1 MRNLPYVLK
10 TVPFAAGKARKHL
23 GVALDHFRKVD
34 APSYIAWVLYD
45 LALLDKKKKRTH
57 EAKAKFDE
65 ARSLAQSV
73 DLDPLIDMID
83 AAAG

>member
-1 MRNLPYVLK
+1 MPYVLR
-10 TVPFAAGKARKHL
+10 TVPFAAAKARRHL
-23 GVALDHFRKVD
+23 GVALDYFRKVD

-45 LALLDKKKKRTH
+45 LTMLDQKKKRKDD
-57 EAKAKFDE
+57 AKSKFDE

-83 AAAG
+83 AEVNA